1 MQTPLYQWHVEA
13 GGRIVDFAGWQLPI
27 QYGSIVDEHHAV
39 RKAAG
44 LFDIAHM
51 GRLYLSGPGATAFLN
66 TLVTIDVSKIKP
78 GSVKYAL
85 VTNDAAGVLDDVL
98 ISCLDADDFMIVVNA
113 SNREKIVGWIKQHLP
128 TGSEISFEDR
138 TLDEF
143 MLALQG
149 PKALSILQQML
160 PEEIAGM
167 KYYSFV
173 EMTLNDHRLVVSR
186 TGYTGEDGFELIIDS
201 SQAVWLWTTLLAFGE
216 AEGLKPAG
224 LGCRDTLR
232 LEAAMPLY
240 GHELSESTDPLTAD
254 LGFAV
259 KLDKP
264 DFHGKEKLV
273 AIKAAGLKR
282 KRVGLSVEGKR
293 IPREGV
299 KIYSGATE
307 VGEVTSG
314 TFSPTLEKTIAMAM
328 VDFAQT
334 TPGTAL
340 EADLRGTRIPVTVT
354 ALPFYKRAA
363 T

>member
-1 MQTPLYQWHVEA
+1 MQTPLYHWHVQA

-27 QYGSIVDEHHAV
+27 QYTSIVDEHHAV

-51 GRLYLSGPGATAFLN
+51 GRLYLSGPGSTEFLN
-66 TLVTIDVSKIKP
+66 TLVTVDVSKIKP

-85 VTNDAAGVLDDVL
+85 VTKDDAGVLDDVL
-98 ISCLDADDFMIVVNA
+98 ISCFETDSFMIVVNA
-113 SNREKIVGWIKQHLP
+113 SNREKIVGWIKEHFPKESQI
-128 TGSEISFEDR
+128 EFEDR
-138 TLDEF
+138 TLEEF
-143 MLALQG
+143 MLAIQG
-149 PKALSILQQML
+149 PKALSIVQQLL
-160 PEEIAGM
+160 PEEIAEM
-167 KYYSFV
+167 KYYKFV
-173 EMTLNDHRLVVSR
+173 EMTLNDYRLLVSR
-186 TGYTGEDGFELIIDS
+186 TGYTGEDGFELITDA
-201 SQAVWLWTTLLAFGE
+201 SQAEWLWTTLLAFGE

-240 GHELSESTDPLTAD
+240 GHELSETTDPLTAD
-254 LGFAV
+254 LSFAV

-273 AIKAAGLKR
+273 EIKAAGLKR
-282 KRVGLSVEGKR
+282 KRVGLTVEGKR

-299 KIYSGATE
+299 KLYDGSTE
-307 VGEVTSG
+307 VGEITSG

-328 VDFAQT
+328 VDSSHIAT
-334 TPGTAL
+334 GTAL
-340 EADLRGTRIPVTVT
+340 EADLRGTRIPVVVT
-354 ALPFYKRAA
+354 ELPFYKRSA